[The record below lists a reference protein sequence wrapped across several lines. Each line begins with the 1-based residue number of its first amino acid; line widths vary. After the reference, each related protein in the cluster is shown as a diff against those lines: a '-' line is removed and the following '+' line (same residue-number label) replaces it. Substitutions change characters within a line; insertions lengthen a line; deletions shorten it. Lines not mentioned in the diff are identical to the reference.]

1 MITGSV
7 MKGLN
12 RYLEIYIHLLSKC
25 FKNAVLGRQEMAQ
38 CKYFFL
44 TPNRNMFTGKFV
56 VKSEKVLTMLREHI
70 LFSMSSELS
79 FIK

>member
-1 MITGSV
+1 MIAGSV

-70 LFSMSSELS
+70 LFSMSSESS